1 MDECSQI
8 LLEVLAAAIEDSA
21 TTSDDEAQTGDEVT
35 TAKKST
41 ATATATSSAKT
52 LAATAPERVPAKESE
67 AKFPS
72 GSGANVIKL
81 FMAVSYDFL

>member
-35 TAKKST
+35 TAKKTT
-41 ATATATSSAKT
+41 ATATASAKT